1 MDKLNMVVLTDA
13 SGANR
18 AYESKAYTFT
28 SWDKTKLATDNTGK
42 TWKVE
47 ESQMTGPKG
56 EVLMRVSAH
65 RAFWFGWYS
74 AFPDTKLI
82 K

>member
-1 MDKLNMVVLTDA
+1 MVVLTDA

-28 SWDKTKLATDNTGK
+28 SWDKTKFAIENTGK

-56 EVLMRVSAH
+56 EILTRVSAH

>member
-1 MDKLNMVVLTDA
+1 MVVLTDV

-18 AYESKAYTFT
+18 VYELKEQTFT
-28 SWDKTKLATDNTGK
+28 SWDKSKVALDSTGK
-42 TWKVE
+42 SWKVE
-47 ESQMTGPKG
+47 EAQMTGPKG
-56 EVLMRVSAH
+56 ETLKRVSAH
-65 RAFWFGWYS
+65 RAFWFGWYA